1 MTTREIKHV
10 IGSFADVPLAEG
22 APEPAAVDAAQVT
35 EYVRAAAAANQYAPE
50 QLVWATPEGIDVPP
64 VFTKADRDA
73 IAAEGYPLDS
83 VPGVAPFLR
92 GPYPTMY
99 VNQPWTIRQYA
110 GFSTAADSN
119 AFYRRN
125 LQAGQKGL
133 SVAFDLATHR
143 GYDSDHPRVQGD
155 VGMAGVAIDSI
166 LDMRQ
171 LFDHIPLDQVSVSM
185 TMNGAVLPILALY
198 VVAAEEQGVA
208 PEQLAGT
215 IQNDILKEF
224 MVRNTYIYPP
234 KPSMRIISDIF
245 AYTSAKMPKFNS
257 ISISGY
263 HIQEAGATA
272 DLELAYTL
280 ADGVE
285 YIRAGIDAGMEV
297 DKFAPRLSFFWAIG
311 MNFFMEVAKLRAGR
325 LLWSELV
332 AKFNPKSAK
341 SLSLRTH
348 SQTSGWSLT
357 AQDAYNNVARTCIE
371 AMAATQGHTQ
381 SLHTN
386 ALDEALALPT
396 DFSARIARNT
406 QLLIQQ
412 ESNTT
417 RPIDPW
423 GGSYYVEWL
432 THQLA
437 NRARAHIAEVEAHG
451 GMAQAIGEGIPKLR
465 IEEAAA
471 RTQARI
477 DTGQQPVIGVNKYQV
492 EEDQQVEV
500 LKVENSRVRAE
511 QIEKLRRLR
520 AERDP
525 DAVRRALAEL
535 TRAAASSEGG
545 MANNLLALAI
555 DAARA
560 KATVGEISD
569 ALEQVYGRHQAEIRT
584 LSGVYR
590 DEAGKVTNITKASAL
605 VEEFAEAEGR
615 RPRILVA
622 KMGQDGHDRGQKVIA
637 TAFAD
642 LGFDV
647 DVGPL
652 FQTPEE
658 VAQQAAD
665 NDVHVV
671 GVSSLAAG
679 HLTLVPALRQALAE
693 VGRPDIMVIVGGVIP
708 PGDFDELYQAGAAAI
723 FPPGTVIADAA
734 IDLLKKLGA
743 ELGHELGSGAA
754 TE

>member
-1 MTTREIKHV
+1 MIPDFSEIELDRPA
-10 IGSFADVPLAEG
+10 GEG
-22 APEPAAVDAAQVT
+22 AGPGRGDETRWREAWRSETGKDVDEAVW
-35 EYVRAAAAANQYAPE
+35 E
-50 QLVWATPEGIDVPP
+50 TPEGIAVKPLYAAGDLAGLDFLDTYPG
-64 VFTKADRDA
+64 
-73 IAAEGYPLDS
+73 IAPY
-83 VPGVAPFLR
+83 LR

-110 GFSTAADSN
+110 GFSTAEESN

-125 LQAGQKGL
+125 LAAGQKGL

-143 GYDSDHPRVQGD
+143 GYDSDHPRVAGD

-166 LDMRQ
+166 YDMRQ
-171 LFDHIPLDQVSVSM
+171 LFAGIPLDQMSVSM
-185 TMNGAVLPILALY
+185 TMNGAVLPVLALY
-198 VVAAEEQGVA
+198 IVAAEEQGVP
-208 PEQLAGT
+208 PEKLAGT

-234 KPSMRIISDIF
+234 QPSMRIISDIF
-245 AYTSAKMPKFNS
+245 AYTSQRMPRYNS

-285 YIRAGIDAGMEV
+285 YLRAGLDAGLDV
-297 DKFAPRLSFFWAIG
+297 DAFAPRLSFFWAIG
-311 MNFFMEVAKLRAGR
+311 MNFFMEIAKMRAGR
-325 LLWSELV
+325 LLWARLV
-332 AKFNPKSAK
+332 NQFQPKNTK

-357 AQDAYNNVARTCIE
+357 AQDVYNNVVRTGVE

-406 QLLIQQ
+406 QLFLQQ
-412 ESNTT
+412 ESGTT
-417 RPIDPW
+417 RVIDPW
-423 GGSYYVEWL
+423 GGSAYVEKL
-432 THQLA
+432 TDALA
-437 NRARAHIAEVEAHG
+437 RRAWQHIQEVEAAG
-451 GMAQAIGEGIPKLR
+451 GMTKAIDEGIPKLR
-465 IEEAAA
+465 VEEAAA

-477 DTGQQPVIGVNKYQV
+477 DSGRQPVIGVNKYRLDSD
-492 EEDQQVEV
+492 ERVEV
-500 LKVENSRVRAE
+500 LKVDNAAVRAQ

-520 AERDP
+520 AERDE
-525 DAVRRALAEL
+525 AACRSTLNAL
-535 TRAAASSEGG
+535 TSAAAAGPRRHDSPGGGGLEG
-545 MANNLLALAI
+545 NLLALAVN
-555 DAARA
+555 AARA

-569 ALEQVYGRHQAEIRT
+569 ALEAVYGRHAGQIRT
-584 LSGVYR
+584 LAGVYR
-590 DEAGKVTNITKASAL
+590 DEAGASGPVEETRTL
-605 VEEFAEAEGR
+605 VEEFARAEGR

-652 FQTPEE
+652 FQTPAE
-658 VAQQAAD
+658 VARQAVEA
-665 NDVHVV
+665 DVHIV

-679 HLTLVPALRQALAE
+679 HLTLVPALRAE
-693 VGRPDIMVIVGGVIP
+693 LTEAGRPDIMIVVGGVIP
-708 PGDFDELYQAGAAAI
+708 PGDFAALREAGAAAI
-723 FPPGTVIADAA
+723 FPPGTVIPAA
-734 IDLLKKLGA
+734 AQDLLRALSA
-743 ELGHELGSGAA
+743 ALGHEL
-754 TE
+754 